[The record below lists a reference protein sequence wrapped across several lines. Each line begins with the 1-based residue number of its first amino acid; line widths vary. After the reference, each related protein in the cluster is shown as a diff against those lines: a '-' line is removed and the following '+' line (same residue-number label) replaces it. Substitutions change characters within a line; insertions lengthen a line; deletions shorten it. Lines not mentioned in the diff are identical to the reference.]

1 MRKTV
6 LWEGCKKEICTQ
18 ALKIL
23 GSPVKEF
30 PPKNFVEFI
39 SCYPGIS
46 KKAMMSFLKANLDKN
61 CFVDASKEVYQKE
74 NECLFISGKGYS
86 TALGVILRY
95 LNQGNSAESVWCYL
109 DIDKKA
115 IVHFVNRNGWFAE
128 AYFLSDINFSA
139 IHLVEMENSSLF
151 IPVVFTTDLSE
162 FTQNVSLRGDYYL
175 QEYLPSDIGDLLSKK
190 SCKKPVINDEVTM
203 MNGYDRGDCL

>member
-1 MRKTV
+1 MKKTV
-6 LWEGCKKEICTQ
+6 LWDDCKKDICTQ

-23 GSPVKEF
+23 GPPAKEF
-30 PPKNFVEFI
+30 PPKNFVELVSSF
-39 SCYPGIS
+39 PTVS

-61 CFVDASKEVYQKE
+61 CFTDASNEVYQKE

-86 TALGVILRY
+86 TAIGVILRY
-95 LNQGNSAESVWCYL
+95 LSHGNSAESVWCYL

-128 AYFLSDINFSA
+128 AYFLSDANFSA
-139 IHLVEMENSSLF
+139 LHLVEMENCSLF

-162 FTQNVSLRGDYYL
+162 FNQNVSLRGDYYL
-175 QEYLPSDIGDLLSKK
+175 QEYLPSDVGDLLSKK
-190 SCKKPVINDEVTM
+190 SGKKHVVNSDAEVK
-203 MNGYDRGDCL
+203 NGYDRGDCL